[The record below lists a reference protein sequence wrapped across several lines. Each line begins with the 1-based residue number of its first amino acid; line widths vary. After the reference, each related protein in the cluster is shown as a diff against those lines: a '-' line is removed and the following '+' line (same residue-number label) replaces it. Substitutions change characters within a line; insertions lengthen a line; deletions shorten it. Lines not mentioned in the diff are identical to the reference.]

1 MHKQMGAIMLVAGTC
16 IGSGMIAL
24 PMMLSKLGIIPSI
37 ALIITLWS
45 VIYYTCLVNIE
56 LNLQAGKGLDLGSL
70 GKKFSGNIANI
81 IGTGSYKI
89 LSYALLAVYLYG
101 GSSVIKTMLLSYGH
115 EFHFNSIA
123 SIYALTAMILFILPL
138 KYIDYIN
145 RLLFIGLMAI
155 IAILVIGLL
164 SIINWNNLPLFAD
177 QYQDVLTWRI
187 LIPVTFTCF
196 GFQVI
201 FHTLTNYC
209 NKNSIMLKRTFLW
222 GSLIPVIVYII
233 WTSSVLSAVYQNS
246 PSFYLQMVNGEIEVG
261 DLISALSHI
270 SNNSLV
276 QMLVWWL
283 SILAIV
289 TSVLGVGLALCD
301 SVKEMLPSKLNHH
314 LRNVL
319 AAVITVSPAYLVT
332 ILIPNAFLAAL
343 GFAGMILVVIAI
355 LLPIYLLSKI
365 KGKKF
370 HYPELNSKWLL
381 AISVM
386 IGVGIIICEIS
397 NMIKI

>member
-1 MHKQMGAIMLVAGTC
+1 MHKQMGAIMLVSGTC

-56 LNLQAGKGLDLGSL
+56 LNLQAGRGLDLGSL
-70 GKKFSGNIANI
+70 GKKFSGNIAHI

-101 GSSVIKTMLLSYGH
+101 GSSVIKTMLSSYGH
-115 EFHFNSIA
+115 ELHFNNIA
-123 SIYALTAMILFILPL
+123 FMYALTAIILFILPL

-145 RLLFIGLMAI
+145 RLLFVGLMTI

-177 QYQDVLTWRI
+177 QYQDILTWRI

-209 NKNSIMLKRTFLW
+209 NKNPIMLKRTFFW
-222 GSLIPVIVYII
+222 GSLIPVIIYII

-261 DLISALSHI
+261 DLVSALSHI
-270 SNNSLV
+270 SKNSFV
-276 QMLVWWL
+276 QMLVWWI

-301 SVKEMLPSKLNHH
+301 TIKEMLPSNINHH
-314 LRNVL
+314 LRNIL
-319 AAVITVSPAYLVT
+319 SAVITVSPAYLVT

-343 GFAGMILVVIAI
+343 GFAGMILVIIAI
-355 LLPIYLLSKI
+355 LLPIYLISRI

-370 HYPELNSKWLL
+370 HYPELNYKWLL

-386 IGVGIIICEIS
+386 MGCGIIICEIS
-397 NMIKI
+397 NMIKV